1 MTILAIIFIAAVFAL
16 GMWEEYRTVRKLRSM
31 AKEVEERHN
40 GCD

>member
-1 MTILAIIFIAAVFAL
+1 MTIIAIIFIVAMFVF
-16 GMWEEYRTVRKLRSM
+16 GMWGEYKATRKLSSM